1 MARKIKYTRK
11 DLKGPDEFIST
22 LGRAT
27 LWIQENRV
35 PVLAALTA
43 VILAAGGV
51 FGARAY
57 YRWQEAKANRDL
69 WPQLIQSQ
77 EVLRS
82 PGVPDE
88 EKLDRLEKVLA
99 AQVSAHPGT
108 EAAVFA
114 QYYLGS
120 IAFLRGNYDRSAE
133 HFRSAIASGKEQGT
147 VMDFLLREGLA
158 QTFEAKGDAENAQ
171 KAYGEAAGFATGEF
185 RTQARMGQARTLSTL
200 GRKQEAA
207 EVFRRI
213 LSENPDTPLKE
224 LIQIQLSRLG

>member
-1 MARKIKYTRK
+1 MRHACRRMRGNFSKDDRKRKRMARKIKHTRK

-22 LGRAT
+22 LGRTT

-57 YRWQEAKANRDL
+57 YRWQEAKADRVL
-69 WPQLIQSQ
+69 WSP
-77 EVLRS
+77 EVA
-82 PGVPDE
+82 DE
-88 EKLDRLEKVLA
+88 EKLDRLEKFLA

-120 IAFLRGNYDRSAE
+120 IAFRRGNYDR
-133 HFRSAIASGKEQGT
+133 
-147 VMDFLLREGLA
+147 
-158 QTFEAKGDAENAQ
+158 
-171 KAYGEAAGFATGEF
+171 
-185 RTQARMGQARTLSTL
+185 
-200 GRKQEAA
+200 
-207 EVFRRI
+207 
-213 LSENPDTPLKE
+213 TP
-224 LIQIQLSRLG
+224 QYFP